1 MEGDDN
7 VRIIFAMLRN
17 FNPLPPYGG
26 RPKLLYKHIEDFHF
40 NPLPPYGGRLAAVTT
55 ARFTLDIS
63 IHSLRME
70 GDHSSGK
77 RQVQFPIS
85 IHSLRMEGDHR
96 NACLI
101 LRKLHFNPL
110 PPYGGRLEQP
120 QALRGVLVFQ
130 STPSV
135 WRETSGTLHSA
146 TYREDFNPL
155 PPYGGRLQEFLLSY
169 SQYCHFNP
177 LPPYG
182 GRR

>member
-85 IHSLRMEGDHR
+85 IHSLRMEGDWNSR
-96 NACLI
+96 RRSVGCWY
-101 LRKLHFNPL
+101 FNPL
-110 PPYGGRLEQP
+110 PPYGGRLLVRCIP
-120 QALRGVLVFQ
+120 LRTGKI
-130 STPSV
+130 SI
-135 WRETSGTLHSA
+135 HSLRMEGDSRNFF
-146 TYREDFNPL
+146 YLIHNIVISIHSLRMEGDDN
-155 PPYGGRLQEFLLSY
+155 Y
-169 SQYCHFNP
+169 
-177 LPPYG
+177 
-182 GRR
+182 